1 MNFFRSKPKTPDQV
15 YQENLSKFKS
25 TQFVVAKIIIN
36 KYTKLGKDEQGIRT
50 YINAFRDALNA
61 NVLQGDI
68 DTLRPFVNNNE
79 FLTEGNIKEY
89 KSYATIL
96 LPILEET
103 LQFKLKQPNLEQ
115 PNLEQPKLLQSNG
128 GRKLRRSRKSKR
140 RNRKSKKKYNPTD
153 LGVVHPVDRS

>member
-25 TQFVVAKIIIN
+25 TQFVVPRLIIN

-50 YINAFRDALNA
+50 YINAFRDALNEGELSV
-61 NVLQGDI
+61 NI
-68 DTLRPFVNNNE
+68 DTLRQFVNNNE
-79 FLTEGNIKEY
+79 FLTDETIKEY

-103 LQFKLKQPNLEQ
+103 LQFKLKQ

-140 RNRKSKKKYNPTD
+140 RNRKSKKNITRQT
-153 LGVVHPVDRS
+153 LV